1 MIKQKGYAYGKECFI
16 LFHKDLFDCVKTQIE
31 CKTKKKK
38 TDFQI
43 FSQKNAKKFTF
54 LLKKPD
60 FGNFRE
66 NIGIVII

>member
-43 FSQKNAKKFTF
+43 FLQKNAKKLAF
-54 LLKKPD
+54 LYKRLD
-60 FGNFRE
+60 FNSIQVVF
-66 NIGIVII
+66 